1 MPLFQFKA
9 VTSKGK
15 VIEGSFEAS
24 DEKSALA
31 RLEEEGQMPI
41 RLSGENISGLMGRE
55 FNVPW
60 KKKRV
65 PQKDLLIFT
74 HELSSLSSAG
84 LPLDRSL
91 SILAKLTEND
101 YMKEIVGDLLKEIK
115 SGKSLSDGL
124 AMYPQVFPR
133 IYTNMIKAGEV
144 GGILEEILVRLHEY
158 LEDSQELKSFI
169 ISALIYPCILVFVA
183 IVSFMI
189 LLGFVIPKF
198 SIIFENAGAP
208 IPLPMQIMLMI
219 SGILS
224 GYWWLMVAIG
234 GVGWYFFRRWLN
246 TEDGRL
252 SWDRNLLSVPLL
264 GPVLQRLEVSR
275 FSRTLGTLLHS
286 AVPLIAS
293 INIVKEVVSNRAIA
307 NAMEPI
313 KAGVKKGEGLVAPI
327 RRENVFPAF
336 ALHLLEVGEETGSLD
351 TMLLQV
357 AETYDRDLKIALKRL
372 MAFFEPVI
380 ILIMGVVFGCVIVS
394 ILYSI
399 FSINDVPL

>member
-1 MPLFQFKA
+1 
-9 VTSKGK
+9 
-15 VIEGSFEAS
+15 
-24 DEKSALA
+24 
-31 RLEEEGQMPI
+31 
-41 RLSGENISGLMGRE
+41 
-55 FNVPW
+55 
-60 KKKRV
+60 
-65 PQKDLLIFT
+65 
-74 HELSSLSSAG
+74 
-84 LPLDRSL
+84 
-91 SILAKLTEND
+91 
-101 YMKEIVGDLLKEIK
+101 
-115 SGKSLSDGL
+115 
-124 AMYPQVFPR
+124 
-133 IYTNMIKAGEV
+133 
-144 GGILEEILVRLHEY
+144 
-158 LEDSQELKSFI
+158 
-169 ISALIYPCILVFVA
+169 
-183 IVSFMI
+183 MI

-246 TEDGRL
+246 SEDGRL
-252 SWDRNLLSVPLL
+252 SWDRKLLSIPLL

-275 FSRTLGTLLHS
+275 VSRTLGTLLHS

-372 MAFFEPVI
+372 VNTNSF
-380 ILIMGVVFGCVIVS
+380 
-394 ILYSI
+394 
-399 FSINDVPL
+399 